1 MIQMRT
7 SHKKLAQV
15 EIFLNIV
22 IVITSAAN
30 YQPFSIKLELTTTTN
45 MIEMRISPEK
55 DQFFMI
61 GGQPNVILSYNESIM
76 ICYNETQF
84 AYRNSIELQI
94 S

>member
-1 MIQMRT
+1 MAVELRKSFT
-7 SHKKLAQV
+7 NYGSNKHRSCNWVVSHLR
-15 EIFLNIV
+15 
-22 IVITSAAN
+22 ITVFYAKQTA
-30 YQPFSIKLELTTTTN
+30 P
-45 MIEMRISPEK
+45 EMRISPEK
-55 DQFFMI
+55 DLFFMI